1 MMYMLMGPVDANM
14 KRYDEFSLD
23 GVRYQVVYIDDR
35 KYELKGEVIRLGN

>member
-1 MMYMLMGPVDANM
+1 MQ
-14 KRYDEFSLD
+14 RFDEFTLD